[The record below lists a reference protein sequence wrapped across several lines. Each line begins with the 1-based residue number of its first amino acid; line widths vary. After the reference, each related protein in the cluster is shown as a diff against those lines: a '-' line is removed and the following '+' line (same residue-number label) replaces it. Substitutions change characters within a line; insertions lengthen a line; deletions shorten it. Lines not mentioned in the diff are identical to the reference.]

1 MADRD
6 DSNDDGKGKPTFT
19 FDPKLFNDPRVL
31 EAFQGNFNDDAIVL
45 EADDQFDYNS
55 LPAPV
60 KRRIKAL
67 KKLQLQY
74 LELEGNFYERVHRL
88 ECEFMAEF
96 NKITAKR
103 KDIVNGSVEPTDEEC
118 EWEEDEDDED
128 DDAEDDISENLKS
141 KAKLADDDEK
151 DAEQDS
157 RGISN
162 FWLNAMKNTDLLS
175 SMIQA
180 DDEPILKQ
188 LTDVHVS
195 YTSGEQPG
203 FNLEFVFKPN
213 EFFSNTTLTKQY
225 LLRFDPKKDDPF
237 SYDGP
242 EIVYSKGSK
251 IDWKRG
257 KNVTQKTIKKKQR
270 HKGKGSTRTVTQT
283 VKSDSFFNFFN
294 QQPYSADDEDLEE
307 DAEEQMEIDFELGHF
322 FRNRLIPRAVLFFT
336 GEAVEDEYDDE
347 SEEEEEDA
355 EDEDS
360 DADPSAPPKNPQEC
374 QNQQQ

>member
-1 MADRD
+1 ML
-6 DSNDDGKGKPTFT
+6 NYF
-19 FDPKLFNDPRVL
+19 
-31 EAFQGNFNDDAIVL
+31 
-45 EADDQFDYNS
+45 S

-118 EWEEDEDDED
+118 EWEEDEDD
-128 DDAEDDISENLKS
+128 ISVCNCEYIVFFICS
-141 KAKLADDDEK
+141 QVDEC
-151 DAEQDS
+151 

-294 QQPYSADDEDLEE
+294 QQPCMSVTMKTLDEE

-336 GEAVEDEYDDE
+336 GEAVEDEVFLH
-347 SEEEEEDA
+347 
-355 EDEDS
+355 
-360 DADPSAPPKNPQEC
+360 NRF
-374 QNQQQ
+374 